1 MTTVEKTK
9 MCPVVKLVLKATFTA
24 VTVGADMLI
33 ARSAGIR
40 FGRNPRRN
48 LVRGKEHMD
57 YVDKNE
63 LCGFYVN
70 AVQSEFQVPAEIDD
84 TEYIVWTDPVLN
96 EQVSLT
102 CYEYD
107 TSFISVSVV
116 VFSDPTN
123 SVARAN
129 LLEACNTAN
138 HELSCGKDLA
148 LLVVSPTY
156 SVVRA
161 KVASLVALDIEYVK
175 AVLSRAVTSLRVA
188 ADELEKAL
196 QN

>member
-1 MTTVEKTK
+1 
-9 MCPVVKLVLKATFTA
+9 
-24 VTVGADMLI
+24 
-33 ARSAGIR
+33 
-40 FGRNPRRN
+40 
-48 LVRGKEHMD
+48 MD
-57 YVDKNE
+57 YIDKNE

-84 TEYIVWTDPVLN
+84 CEYIVWTDPVLS
-96 EQVSLT
+96 EQVSLH

-107 TSFISVSVV
+107 TSFISMNVV

-123 SVARAN
+123 SLARAD

-138 HELSCGKDLA
+138 NELSCGKDLA

-161 KVASLVALDIEYVK
+161 NVASLVALDIEYVK
-175 AVLSRAVTSLRVA
+175 AVLSRAVPSLRNA
-188 ADELEKAL
+188 GDEFTKAL
-196 QN
+196 RN